1 MSPAADA
8 ADRLVD
14 DPVARG
20 ARTAPATPT
29 SRLLTSPGPQREKD
43 KKEKDKK
50 EMAAGA
56 AGAAAVG
63 RRHASRARGKSRG
76 GRLTAPQFPLMSP
89 RDDLFLPPTLRVAF
103 GTALVARLRQG
114 IKREGD

>member
-29 SRLLTSPGPQREKD
+29 SRLLTSPAPQREKD
-43 KKEKDKK
+43 KKENTKRKNTK
-50 EMAAGA
+50 RKWRPVRQVPLQSAG
-56 AGAAAVG
+56 GALLARAELPRG
-63 RRHASRARGKSRG
+63 GWLTSRAPIATTHAAIGVLR
-76 GRLTAPQFPLMSP
+76 T
-89 RDDLFLPPTLRVAF
+89 PTP
-103 GTALVARLRQG
+103 
-114 IKREGD
+114 

>member
-76 GRLTAPQFPLMSP
+76 GRLTAPPISP
-89 RDDLFLPPTLRVAF
+89 DVSA
-103 GTALVARLRQG
+103 
-114 IKREGD
+114 

>member
-29 SRLLTSPGPQREKD
+29 SRLLTSPAPQREKD
-43 KKEKDKK
+43 KKENTKRKNTK
-50 EMAAGA
+50 RKWRPVRQVPLQSAGGALLARAENAEREVNGRPLAGA
-56 AGAAAVG
+56 VAIGVL
-63 RRHASRARGKSRG
+63 R
-76 GRLTAPQFPLMSP
+76 T
-89 RDDLFLPPTLRVAF
+89 PTP
-103 GTALVARLRQG
+103 
-114 IKREGD
+114 